1 MSVRGTAVAPALAS
15 KRMPGAGKLRVLYVV
30 TRAERGGAQV
40 HVLDLLRGLREE
52 TEPELAVG
60 EEGFLATAA
69 RSLGVACHVLP
80 SLVQP
85 ISPFRDLRA
94 LARLTSLI
102 RRRRPHV
109 VHAHTSKAGLL
120 ARLAAAANGV
130 PSVFTAHT
138 WCFSEGTSWTWRVL
152 GLPLERLGGALC
164 AAVINVSEANRQLA
178 LRRRVAPPQ
187 RLFTIHNGIASLALQ
202 AKHWPTARP
211 TIIMVARFAPQKD
224 HATLLKALAEV
235 KQPFRLQL
243 VGDGPT
249 QEEVAGLAE
258 SLGLAGSVEFL
269 GARSD
274 VSALLARADIFA
286 LISNW
291 EGFPI
296 SILEAMRAGL
306 PILASDVGGVR
317 EAVTPGVNGYLTP
330 PGSVHEVCAALSA
343 LLESPARRAV
353 MGARSRQ
360 TFDQKFRADA
370 MLGRTLHVYRH
381 AVGSIDEG
389 SSVMELTG
397 ESRA

>member
-1 MSVRGTAVAPALAS
+1 MSSQSAAAAAAPAFA
-15 KRMPGAGKLRVLYVV
+15 PEGTPAVGKLRVLYVI

-40 HVLDLLRGLREE
+40 HVLDLLRGLRAE

-60 EEGFLATAA
+60 EEGFLAGAA
-69 RSLGVACHVLP
+69 RSLGIACHVVP

-85 ISPFRDLRA
+85 ISPLRDLQA
-94 LARLTSLI
+94 LTRLTALI

-120 ARLAAAANGV
+120 GRLAAAANGV

-152 GLPLERLGGALC
+152 GLPLERLGGALS
-164 AAVINVSEANRQLA
+164 AAVINVSEANRKLA
-178 LRRRVAPPQ
+178 LLRHVAAPQ
-187 RLFTIHNGIASLALQ
+187 RLFTIHNGIPSLPLQ
-202 AKHWPTARP
+202 ANHWPNAQP
-211 TIIMVARFAPQKD
+211 TVIMVARFAPQKD
-224 HATLLKALAEV
+224 HVTLLKALAQM
-235 KQPFRLQL
+235 KQSFRLQL

-249 QEEVAGLAE
+249 EQEVARLCE
-258 SLGLAGSVEFL
+258 SLGLQASVEFL
-269 GARSD
+269 GKRSD

-306 PILASDVGGVR
+306 PIIASDVGGVR
-317 EAVTPGVNGYLTP
+317 EAVTPAVNGYLTR
-330 PGSVHEVCAALSA
+330 PGSVEDVCEALAA
-343 LLESPARRAV
+343 LLESPTRRAV

-360 TFDQKFRADA
+360 LFEQKFRADA
-370 MLGRTLHVYRH
+370 MLGRTLQVYRK
-381 AVGSIDEG
+381 AVSSTGDE
-389 SSVMELTG
+389 SPVMVGTP
-397 ESRA
+397 